1 LPSWIG
7 CNVPVRPK
15 RRRALALVALAVLAL
30 VWGYNWVV
38 TKTAVHDASPFTF
51 AAWRTL
57 GGGIALVLTALVL
70 RKSLRPRFVAAFF
83 WIGLFQTACFVGLIT
98 WAVVSAGAGQV
109 AILAYTMPLWVS
121 LLAWPFL
128 GERIG
133 LGQAA
138 AMLVAL
144 AGIACMIGPLRS
156 VGPAEF
162 LAVAA
167 GLAWAIGIVLTKRL
181 QRTQHVDLFSLTM
194 WQMLFGGLVLTAVA
208 IAVPSHPTV
217 WTTPYVLAVAYN
229 IVLATALAYTLWT
242 FVLDVLPAR
251 DAGMG
256 TLANP
261 VVGALAAWLQLGEVP
276 TRLSATGMLLIAAG
290 LVLLSLADRRASRA
304 VQTQRISY
312 DEQTR

>member
-1 LPSWIG
+1 
-7 CNVPVRPK
+7 VPVRADL
-15 RRRALALVALAVLAL
+15 RSRALLALAVLAL

-38 TKTAVHDASPFTF
+38 MKIAVHDAPPFTF

-57 GGGIALVLTALVL
+57 GGGIALLVTALAL
-70 RKSLRPRFVAAFF
+70 RKPLKPQFPAAFF
-83 WIGLFQTACFVGLIT
+83 WIGLFQTACFVGLVT
-98 WAVVSAGAGQV
+98 WAVVNAGAGQV
-109 AILAYTMPLWVS
+109 AMLAYTMPLWVS

-133 LGQAA
+133 VWQGV

-144 AGIACMIGPLRS
+144 AGIACMIGPLHS
-156 VGPAEF
+156 VGLAQW
-162 LAVAA
+162 LAVIA
-167 GLAWAIGIVLTKRL
+167 GFAWAIGIILTKRL
-181 QRTQHVDLFSLTM
+181 QRTQRVDLFGLTM

-208 IAVPSHPTV
+208 VIVPSHPTT
-217 WTTPYVLAVAYN
+217 WNAPYVLAIAYN

-261 VVGALAAWLQLGEVP
+261 VVGALAAWLQLGEIP
-276 TRLSATGMLLIAAG
+276 TRLSAAGMLLIAVG
-290 LVLLSLADRRASRA
+290 LVVLALADRRASRLA
-304 VQTQRISY
+304 RTTQA
-312 DEQTR
+312 

>member
-1 LPSWIG
+1 M
-7 CNVPVRPK
+7 PVRPE
-15 RRRALALVALAVLAL
+15 RRRTLALVALGVLAL

-38 TKTAVHDASPFTF
+38 TKIAVQDASPFTF

-133 LGQAA
+133 LWQAA

-194 WQMLFGGLVLTAVA
+194 WQMLFGGLVLTGVA
-208 IAVPSHPTV
+208 ITVPSHPTV

-229 IVLATALAYTLWT
+229 IILATALAYTLWT

-290 LVLLSLADRRASRA
+290 LVLLSLADRRSSRPA
-304 VQTQRISY
+304 
-312 DEQTR
+312 

>member
-1 LPSWIG
+1 M
-7 CNVPVRPK
+7 PVRADL
-15 RRRALALVALAVLAL
+15 RSRALLALAVLAL

-38 TKTAVHDASPFTF
+38 MKIAVHDAPPFTF

-57 GGGIALVLTALVL
+57 GGGIALLVTALAL
-70 RKSLRPRFVAAFF
+70 RKPLKPQFPAAFF
-83 WIGLFQTACFVGLIT
+83 WIGLFQTACFVGLVT
-98 WAVVSAGAGQV
+98 WAVVNAGAGQV
-109 AILAYTMPLWVS
+109 AMLAYTMPLWVS

-133 LGQAA
+133 VWQGV

-144 AGIACMIGPLRS
+144 AGIACMIGPLHS
-156 VGPAEF
+156 VGLAQW
-162 LAVAA
+162 LAVIA
-167 GLAWAIGIVLTKRL
+167 GFAWAIGIILTKRL
-181 QRTQHVDLFSLTM
+181 QRTQRVDLFGLTM

-208 IAVPSHPTV
+208 VIVPSHPTT
-217 WTTPYVLAVAYN
+217 WNAPYVLAIAYN

-261 VVGALAAWLQLGEVP
+261 VVGALAAWLQLGEIP
-276 TRLSATGMLLIAAG
+276 TRLSAAGMLLIAVG
-290 LVLLSLADRRASRA
+290 LVVLALADRRASRLA
-304 VQTQRISY
+304 RTTQA
-312 DEQTR
+312 

>member
-1 LPSWIG
+1 M
-7 CNVPVRPK
+7 PVRADQ
-15 RRRALALVALAVLAL
+15 RSRALLALAVLAL

-38 TKTAVHDASPFTF
+38 MKIAVHDAPPFTF

-57 GGGIALVLTALVL
+57 GGGIALFVTALAL
-70 RKSLRPRFVAAFF
+70 RKPLKPQFPVSFF
-83 WIGLFQTACFVGLIT
+83 WIGLFQTACFVGLVT

-109 AILAYTMPLWVS
+109 AMLAYTMPLWVS

-133 LGQAA
+133 VWQAV

-156 VGPAEF
+156 VGLAQW
-162 LAVAA
+162 LAVIA
-167 GLAWAIGIVLTKRL
+167 GLTWAIGIILTKRL
-181 QRTQHVDLFSLTM
+181 QRAQHVDLFGLTM
-194 WQMLFGGLVLTAVA
+194 WQMLFGGLVLTVVAV
-208 IAVPSHPTV
+208 IVPSHPTI
-217 WTTPYVLAVAYN
+217 WNAPFALAVVYN
-229 IVLATALAYTLWT
+229 VVLATALAYTLWT

-261 VVGALAAWLQLGEVP
+261 VVGALAAWLQLGEIP
-276 TRLSATGMLLIAAG
+276 TRLSGAGMVLIGVG
-290 LVLLSLADRRASRA
+290 LVLLALADRRASSLARA
-304 VQTQRISY
+304 AQT
-312 DEQTR
+312 